1 LAKPWCCDIS
11 SQQGNTKLRS
21 NQMKLRGMSE
31 MSKSEIFISW
41 FNDLNL
47 TVMHAKHIKSKRWL
61 MVFGFG
67 VTYWPLAPIFVSKED
82 YWTEKLRLLI
92 QADMDYL
99 LQHIPRV
106 RRLRM
111 ATGEQLN
118 YSLIGELV
126 NLRKLIIQS
135 PVMDEPDLSKM
146 KKLRYLEGRD
156 PSIQNVQGLSEL
168 EKLKYVEIPFPKQKF
183 LKSLPTSVK
192 SLFLQMRLPKS
203 LNLSHLVNLKT
214 LTLHSMN
221 KLDFSTLKMECPSV
235 KTLRL
240 YDIKNMTNQH
250 LITKIFP
257 GLELIV
263 CQVKLEEKE
272 LLRKRVDSKVNIR
285 QTFWTSF

>member
-1 LAKPWCCDIS
+1 MA
-11 SQQGNTKLRS
+11 
-21 NQMKLRGMSE
+21 
-31 MSKSEIFISW
+31 KSEIFIDW

-67 VTYWPLAPIFVSKED
+67 VTYWPLSPIFVSEED
-82 YWTEKLRLLI
+82 YGTEKLRLLK
-92 QADMDYL
+92 QADLNYL
-99 LQHIPRV
+99 LQNIPRV

-111 ATGEQLN
+111 ATSELLN
-118 YSLIGELV
+118 YSLIEELV
-126 NLRKLIIQS
+126 NLRKLVIQG
-135 PVMDEPDLSKM
+135 PVLDEPDLSKM

-156 PSIQNVQGLSEL
+156 PSLQNVQGLSEL
-168 EKLKYVEIPFPKQKF
+168 ENLKYVEIPLPEQKF

-192 SLFLQMRLPKS
+192 SLFLQIRLPKS
-203 LNLSHLVNLKT
+203 LDLSHLVNLKT

-240 YDIKNMTNQH
+240 YDMKNMSNQH

-257 GLELIV
+257 ELELIV
-263 CQVKLEEKE
+263 CQMKTEEQE
-272 LLRKRVDSKVNIR
+272 LLRERVDSKVKFR
-285 QTFWTSF
+285 SLFF